1 MNTVT
6 MLPMYVAGFE
16 NAASL
21 FRGADVIRPPLTESP
36 GSQENPGSKKARRES
51 PGSKPGVRS

>member
-36 GSQENPGSKKARRES
+36 G
-51 PGSKPGVRS
+51 KPGVRSWGKPESPGSRKPGVRS